1 VIEVK
6 IGLAQYD
13 PTIGAFKHN
22 VAQMVRLAGK
32 ARDEECELVIFP
44 ELAVCGYPP
53 RDLLERKEF
62 IQDNLQAM
70 DRLMSEVKGI
80 AVLYGCVS
88 LNTKRAGKPIHNT
101 AILFE
106 EGKVLAEVHK
116 RLLPS
121 YDIFDETRYFEPGTW
136 STPVS
141 FKGLSL
147 GITICEDIWNDSDI
161 FPEHN
166 YPVNPVAELA
176 EKGTDV
182 FITINSSPF
191 DTEKAAFRYHIL
203 SHLAVKYRRPFFYIN
218 AVGGQDC
225 LIFDGSSMA
234 VDHTGKIMAR
244 AKDFAEDLV
253 TVDTDA
259 LQGEKHMVSASKEEA
274 VVKALELGLKD
285 YTTRCGFSKVVLG
298 LSGGIDSSVT
308 AAVAAQALGPE
319 NVLGVIMPSPYT
331 SEASIEDAEALARN
345 LEIQTITI
353 PISDIFDSYLKTL
366 EPVFSGKDR
375 NITEENIQARIRGN
389 LLMAISNKFG
399 HMVLSTGNKS
409 ELAVGYCTLYGD
421 LSGGFALISDLP
433 KTMVYKVAE
442 YLNSEEEIIP
452 KRVLTKAPSA
462 ELRPGQK
469 DQDDLPPYDILD
481 AILEKYLE
489 QNTSPDRIIA
499 EGFHPETVYKIVRMV
514 DSSEYKRHQAP
525 MGPRVTTRAFGY
537 GRRYPVCHGYG
548 RQVEIRN

>member
-1 VIEVK
+1 
-6 IGLAQYD
+6 
-13 PTIGAFKHN
+13 
-22 VAQMVRLAGK
+22 
-32 ARDEECELVIFP
+32 
-44 ELAVCGYPP
+44 
-53 RDLLERKEF
+53 
-62 IQDNLQAM
+62 
-70 DRLMSEVKGI
+70 
-80 AVLYGCVS
+80 
-88 LNTKRAGKPIHNT
+88 
-101 AILFE
+101 
-106 EGKVLAEVHK
+106 

-121 YDIFDETRYFEPGTW
+121 YDIFDETRYFEPGTG
-136 STPVS
+136 SVPVS

-147 GITICEDIWNDSDI
+147 GITICEDIWNDSDL

-191 DTEKAAFRYHIL
+191 DIKKAAFRYNIL
-203 SHLAVKYRRPFFYIN
+203 RHLATKYRRPFFYIN

-234 VDHTGKIMAR
+234 VDHAGKIMAQ
-244 AKDFAEDLV
+244 AKDFSEDLV
-253 TVDTDA
+253 TCDTDT
-259 LQGEKHMVSASKEEA
+259 LQGEKHMVSASKEET

-285 YTTRCGFSKVVLG
+285 YTIRCGFSKVVLG

-308 AAVAAQALGPE
+308 AAVAAKAIGPE

-375 NITEENIQARIRGN
+375 DVTEENIQARIRGN

-399 HMVLSTGNKS
+399 HLVLSTGNKS

-421 LSGGFALISDLP
+421 LSGGFALILDLP
-433 KTMVYKVAE
+433 KTMVYEVAG
-442 YLNSEEEIIP
+442 YLNSEGEIIP

-469 DQDDLPPYDILD
+469 DQDDLPPYEILD
-481 AILEKYLE
+481 LILERYLE
-489 QNTSPDRIIA
+489 QNTPPDRIIA
-499 EGFHPETVYKIVRMV
+499 EGFNQETVYRIVQMV
-514 DSSEYKRHQAP
+514 DRSEYKRHQAP
-525 MGPRVTTRAFGY
+525 MGPRVTSRAFGY

-548 RQVEIRN
+548 KQLEIGN